1 MTSTTFSQKDQYFA
15 NALAPQLRLNREQL
29 NHKSSESS
37 VQANELPEAI
47 EENFRESLI
56 QEGLEEFP
64 GLTKEKAQ
72 KMLEEMGG

>member
-1 MTSTTFSQKDQYFA
+1 MTSNKLSKHDQDFA
-15 NALAPQLRLNREQL
+15 NAMATKLRLNREKL
-29 NHKSSESS
+29 NHKSS